1 MGSRS
6 RKRSRSG
13 AAGPVKT
20 KARRAAADVGGPDA
34 SRAADARAPAAAPP
48 RASRAEAKNAAVRAE
63 LQPLAPGERPLPLVV
78 ASVLAGF
85 LSVFNLVLY
94 LAGTEIDG
102 ARPNAFGT
110 LLFCGL
116 MLVAAIGMWRQKYWA
131 VLGFQ
136 TILAL
141 IVVLFSIFLLR
152 ASNLL
157 ALVVSVATITLAGW
171 LFFRLVR
178 VMARIQMPERRPGR

>member
-1 MGSRS
+1 LGSRS

-13 AAGPVKT
+13 APGPAKT
-20 KARRAAADVGGPDA
+20 KVRRTAEPRVSRSEARD
-34 SRAADARAPAAAPP
+34 
-48 RASRAEAKNAAVRAE
+48 AAVRAE
-63 LQPLAPGERPLPLVV
+63 LQPLEPGERPLPLVV
-78 ASVLAGF
+78 AALLAGF

-102 ARPNAFGT
+102 SRPNAFGT
-110 LLFCGL
+110 LLFCAL
-116 MLVAAIGMWRQKYWA
+116 MLVAAVGMWRQRYWA

-136 TILAL
+136 TILGL

-157 ALVVSVATITLAGW
+157 AVAVAVAVIGLAGW
-171 LFFRLVR
+171 LFIRLVR
-178 VMARIQMPERRPGR
+178 VMARIQMPERRR

>member
-13 AAGPVKT
+13 EAGPAKT
-20 KARRAAADVGGPDA
+20 KVRRAAGTGEPATA
-34 SRAADARAPAAAPP
+34 SPQV
-48 RASRAEAKNAAVRAE
+48 SRSEAKNAAVRAQ
-63 LQPLAPGERPLPLVV
+63 LRPLAPGERPLALVI
-78 ASVLAGF
+78 AALTAGF
-85 LSVFNLVLY
+85 LSIFNFVLY

-102 ARPNAFGT
+102 SRPSAFGT
-110 LLFCGL
+110 LLFCAL
-116 MLVAAIGMWRQKYWA
+116 MMVAAIGMWRQRYWA

-141 IVVLFSIFLLR
+141 VVVLFSIFLLR

-157 ALVVSVATITLAGW
+157 AVVVAVAVIGFGGW
-171 LFFRLVR
+171 LFIRLVR
-178 VMARIQMPERRPGR
+178 VMARIQMPERRR